1 MTTLTKEEVSD
12 LLNTYLPL
20 FQIAARKVFAPRT
33 EEIRDEI
40 AYTWYEA
47 YQKSPE
53 KALRVFEQPDAG
65 IYVWAKWRAMEI
77 VRKWT
82 RNEEESLD
90 AILDTVNHASLIET
104 EWGFVEVSDKGEQ
117 VIATCDYLIDE
128 DDLNYLF
135 RRAARRGEV
144 DSADLVEAYQMATDA
159 KKFAI
164 RKFLSGYAKSEMGKW
179 GYDVSRTQL
188 QLAH

>member
-1 MTTLTKEEVSD
+1 MNPPTKEEVSD

-20 FQIAARKVFAPRT
+20 FQIAARKVFAQRM
-33 EEIRDEI
+33 EELRDEI
-40 AYTWYEA
+40 AYTWYTA

-53 KALRVFEQPDAG
+53 KALRVFEQSESG

-77 VRKWT
+77 VRKWA
-82 RNEEESLD
+82 RKEEESLD
-90 AILDTVNHASLIET
+90 AILDTVNHAQLVET
-104 EWGFVEVSDKGEQ
+104 EWGFVEVSDKGER
-117 VIATCDYLIDE
+117 VIASCDYLIDE
-128 DDLNYLF
+128 DDLAYLF
-135 RRAARRGEV
+135 RRVARRGEV

-159 KKFAI
+159 KKIAI

-179 GYDVSRTQL
+179 GYDISRTQL